1 MHIYCLIIYK
11 RITYIHKY
19 FVIIYNS
26 FITRGGNMVEVK
38 GINGEEFIINSS
50 LIEIIE
56 FIPETKITMTT
67 GRYYLIKDTKEEII
81 NKIKKYNKEI
91 YRGII

>member
-1 MHIYCLIIYK
+1 
-11 RITYIHKY
+11 
-19 FVIIYNS
+19 
-26 FITRGGNMVEVK
+26 MVEVK

>member
-1 MHIYCLIIYK
+1 
-11 RITYIHKY
+11 
-19 FVIIYNS
+19 
-26 FITRGGNMVEVK
+26 MVEVK

-91 YRGII
+91 YKGII